1 MKLNKIIKLLFLIIV
16 CEGVGFLGTI
26 FTIPSIQGWYMT
38 LQKAPFNPPPW
49 VFGPI
54 WTTLY
59 FLMGVSIFLLLQ
71 KKLKKQRTFLLAL
84 FSIQLFLNFL
94 WSVIFFGWH
103 LPLAAMIELVL
114 LWITIALLII
124 DFWKFSKPAAIL
136 LIPYL
141 CWVSVASTLNL
152 FVVLLN
158 H

>member
-1 MKLNKIIKLLFLIIV
+1 MNKIAKLLAAIII
-16 CEGVGFLGTI
+16 CEGVGFLGTV

-38 LQKAPFNPPPW
+38 LHKAPYNPPPW
-49 VFGPI
+49 VFGPV

-59 FLMGVSIFLLLQ
+59 FLMGVSIFLLWQ
-71 KKLKKQRTFLLAL
+71 KKLKNKRTFLVG
-84 FSIQLFLNFL
+84 FFGFQLFLNFL

-103 LPLAAMIELVL
+103 LPLPALIELVL

-124 DFWKFSKPAAIL
+124 DFWKFSKLAAIL

-141 CWVSVASTLNL
+141 CWVSVAATLNL

>member
-1 MKLNKIIKLLFLIIV
+1 MNKIIKLLAAIII

-26 FTIPSIQGWYMT
+26 FTIPAIQGWYMT

-49 VFGPI
+49 VFGPV

-59 FLMGVSIFLLLQ
+59 FLMGVSVFLLLQ
-71 KKLKKQRTFLLAL
+71 KKLKKQRTFLLGL
-84 FSIQLFLNFL
+84 FAFQLFLNFS

-103 LPLAAMIELVL
+103 LPLPAMLELIL

-136 LIPYL
+136 LIPYI
-141 CWVSVASTLNL
+141 CWVSVASILN
-152 FVVLLN
+152 FYIVLLN
-158 H
+158 R